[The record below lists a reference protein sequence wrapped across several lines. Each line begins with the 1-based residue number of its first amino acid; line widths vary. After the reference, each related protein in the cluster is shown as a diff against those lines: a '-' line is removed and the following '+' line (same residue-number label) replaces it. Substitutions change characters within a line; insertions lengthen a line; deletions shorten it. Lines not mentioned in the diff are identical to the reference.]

1 MVQEYSADLLEHKNI
16 WQSAYIHFQKIEFDL
31 KQILEAQVEEA
42 GEEEPKKWA
51 FQCAPPHSAIKDI

>member
-42 GEEEPKKWA
+42 GEEEPKK
-51 FQCAPPHSAIKDI
+51 